1 MNTNLSAAF
10 RRLSRHIPFTALLA
24 TAAFRA
30 EAPLFFRSF
39 LVHRR
44 SALAVIHRRAF
55 LILSLCADWAPR
67 QMGASGKT
75 GEEILDCSW

>member
-1 MNTNLSAAF
+1 MNTNLSAVF

-39 LVHRR
+39 W
-44 SALAVIHRRAF
+44 S
-55 LILSLCADWAPR
+55 
-67 QMGASGKT
+67 T
-75 GEEILDCSW
+75 GDQP